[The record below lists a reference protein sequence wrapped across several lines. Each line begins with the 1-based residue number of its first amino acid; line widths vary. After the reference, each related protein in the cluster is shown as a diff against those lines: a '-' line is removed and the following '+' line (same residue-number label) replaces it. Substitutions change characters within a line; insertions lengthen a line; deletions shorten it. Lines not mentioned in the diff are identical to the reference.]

1 MNPKI
6 QLWEKELNE
15 ITAQFK
21 SHFGHLTPE
30 ELNRKPDAKTW
41 SIAENMAH
49 LIKINE
55 SYYPVVKAAREGHL
69 KLPFIA
75 RFSFFTN
82 RLGKFILKSVE
93 PERKKKVKTFPIWEP
108 NASQLSGNILQQF
121 EKHQREF
128 ISFMKGT
135 EGLLSKQT
143 IISSP
148 ANNMIVYKLE
158 TAYDIIVSHEKRH
171 LNQALEVL
179 QQQQ

>member
-6 QLWEKELNE
+6 LLWEKELNE

-21 SHFGHLTPE
+21 SSFGHLSEE
-30 ELNRKPDAKTW
+30 ELNRKPDSKTW
-41 SIAENMAH
+41 SIAENIAH

-55 SYYPVVKAAREGHL
+55 SYYPVIKAVGAGNL

-82 RLGKFILKSVE
+82 LLGKFILQSVE
-93 PERKKKVKTFPIWEP
+93 PERKKKIKTFRIWEP
-108 NASQLSGNILQQF
+108 DTSQTQGNILEQF

-128 ISFMKGT
+128 ISFMKST
-135 EGLLSKQT
+135 DGLLSKQT

-158 TAYDIIVSHEKRH
+158 TAYEIIVAHEKRH

-179 QQQQ
+179 QR

>member
-21 SHFGHLTPE
+21 SRFGHLNPE
-30 ELNRKPDAKTW
+30 ELLRKPDAKTW

-55 SYYPVVKAAREGHL
+55 SYYPVVKAARAGHL

-75 RFSFFTN
+75 RFSFFTT
-82 RLGKFILKSVE
+82 RLGKFILRSVE

-108 NASQLSGNILQQF
+108 DVSNLSGNILDQF

-128 ISFMKGT
+128 INF
-135 EGLLSKQT
+135 L
-143 IISSP
+143 
-148 ANNMIVYKLE
+148 
-158 TAYDIIVSHEKRH
+158 
-171 LNQALEVL
+171 
-179 QQQQ
+179 